1 MTQITVADL
10 DNAKLDVD
18 TIAGIANS
26 SGVSVVDR
34 LGATRLT
41 VNEAVRRMGYQAP
54 VTYASSI
61 IMSTLTQTVD
71 YLGVVYAPL
80 PTMIPFTTS
89 GTFETTKFYV
99 IQNNEIVKKY
109 NTYADLLASGGTILD
124 GARADMSGYYSAG
137 DGGANS
143 FYYSTASTA
152 THNGSTV
159 IKPTSVSGAGRWLA
173 INNTASLLQRGAIG
187 NYQYYAVSDWYTVGS
202 ARYRGFADLAAVQAV
217 YPHVTDATD
226 SIDFAV
232 IQSAIDAN
240 YGKDLVIPTGGYYLR
255 AARADKILEIRQRI
269 NIIGSYGTDFVIS
282 VNTPN
287 SQDVIQINPTSIA
300 DEGVELHNIW
310 IYELSGTP
318 ARDILRVNLDLTH
331 GLKKLRLFGCLF
343 RTRNAA
349 GRAVRIL
356 NPANINA
363 NGLFSTNIERNEFSG
378 GLFAEGLGDSVTIKN
393 NTFSGL
399 NIGIDIA
406 MLPAAASAGAS
417 AKLSIKD
424 NNITA
429 LGGAIVI
436 RRGRGVTIAD
446 NNIEQLVDLSG
457 NACVTLFDL
466 DEDFSGKSVITNNKI
481 EPNDPT
487 SKCYGVSLIRCK
499 NTAVV
504 NNQIGTSAKAGSY
517 TAAVLLSEC
526 ENVQIHYNDSY
537 LSDGCFG
544 VLIDAG
550 SKNTSYKKGK
560 IRPFNSNF
568 TEIQSDSTSTSGF
581 RIFPALLN
589 GWVAAG
595 VGQYQQAQ
603 FTKNDGVVSLDGVI
617 ARAMTMGNHLIM
629 TLPVGM
635 RPALRV
641 MSICHAYY
649 ADGSVG
655 FCNVRVD
662 PDGSVYLSKRSNTT
676 QDILELSLNGINF
689 NAADA

>member
-1 MTQITVADL
+1 MAYSLSPWLKPRFFITGTNRPLAGGLMYTYKAGTTDPATTYSNDTGTTNTNPIVLDSDGQCDLFLDDAVSYRIILKNSAGVTQFDKDRIASLGSTQVQSFNNIAAL
-10 DNAKLDVD
+10 RLRSGT
-18 TIAGIANS
+18 TIANA
-26 SGVSVVDR
+26 
-34 LGATRLT
+34 AK
-41 VNEAVRRMGYQAP
+41 
-54 VTYASSI
+54 
-61 IMSTLTQTVD
+61 TL
-71 YLGVVYAPL
+71 
-80 PTMIPFTTS
+80 
-89 GTFETTKFYV
+89 
-99 IQNNEIVKKY
+99 
-109 NTYADLLASGGTILD
+109 
-124 GARADMSGYYSAG
+124 GYYSAG
-137 DGGANS
+137 DGGGNS
-143 FYYSTASTA
+143 FYWDSTSTA
-152 THNGSTV
+152 TDNGATI

-173 INNTASLLQRGAIG
+173 VDKTASLLQRGAIG
-187 NYQYYAVSDWYTVGS
+187 NYQYYAVSNWYTAGT
-202 ARYRGFADLAAVQAV
+202 AYYRGFANLAAVQAI

-232 IQSAIDAN
+232 IQSAINAS
-240 YGKDLVIPTGGYYLR
+240 YGTNLVIPTGGYNLR
-255 AARADKILEIRQRI
+255 AARADKILEIRNRI

-282 VNTPN
+282 SNTPN

-343 RTRNAA
+343 RTRNSE

-363 NGLFSTNIERNEFSG
+363 NGLFYTHIERNEFSG
-378 GLFAEGLGDSVTIKN
+378 GLFAGGLGDSVTIKN
-393 NTFSGL
+393 NTFAGL

-406 MLPAAASAGAS
+406 MLPVAAASGAS

-429 LGGAIVI
+429 LGGAIAI

-446 NNIEQLVDLSG
+446 NNIEQLVDLTG
-457 NACVTLFDL
+457 GACITLFDL
-466 DEDFSGKSVITNNKI
+466 DEDISGKSVITNNKI

-487 SKCYGVSLIRCK
+487 SKCNGISLIRCK
-499 NTAVV
+499 NTAVI
-504 NNQIGTSAKAGSY
+504 NNQIGTSAKTLSY

-526 ENVQIHYNDSY
+526 ENVQVHYNDTY
-537 LSDGCFG
+537 LSDSCIG
-544 VLIDAG
+544 VLVDVG

-560 IRPFNSNF
+560 IRLFNANF
-568 TEIQSDSTSTSGF
+568 TEIENASTSTSGF
-581 RIFPALLN
+581 RIFPTLLN
-589 GWVAAG
+589 DWVAAG

-617 ARAMTMGNHLIM
+617 ARAMTTGNHIIM
-629 TLPVGM
+629 ILPVGM
-635 RPALRV
+635 RPSLRV

-662 PDGSVYLSKRSNTT
+662 PDGIVYLSKRSNTT

>member
-1 MTQITVADL
+1 MSYSLSPWLKPRFFITGTNRPLAGGLMYTYKAGTTTNATTYSDDAGTPNTNPIVLNSDGECDLFLDDAVSYRIILKNSAGVTQFDK
-10 DNAKLDVD
+10 DR
-18 TIAGIANS
+18 IASIGSTQVQSFNSIAAL
-26 SGVSVVDR
+26 R
-34 LGATRLT
+34 LR
-41 VNEAVRRMGYQAP
+41 
-54 VTYASSI
+54 
-61 IMSTLTQTVD
+61 
-71 YLGVVYAPL
+71 
-80 PTMIPFTTS
+80 S
-89 GTFETTKFYV
+89 GTTQANAAKT
-99 IQNNEIVKKY
+99 
-109 NTYADLLASGGTILD
+109 L
-124 GARADMSGYYSAG
+124 GYYSAG
-137 DGGANS
+137 DGGGNS
-143 FYYSTASTA
+143 FYWNSTSGA
-152 THNGSTV
+152 TDNGATV
-159 IKPTSVSGAGRWLA
+159 IKPTSVSGTGRWLA

-187 NYQYYAVSDWYTVGS
+187 NYQYYAVSHWYTAGT
-202 ARYRGFADLAAVQAV
+202 AYYRGFANLAAVQAI

-232 IQSAIDAN
+232 IQSAINAS
-240 YGKDLVIPTGGYYLR
+240 YGTDLVIPKGGYYLR
-255 AARADKILEIRQRI
+255 AARADKILEIRNRI

-282 VNTPN
+282 ANTPN
-287 SQDVIQINPTSIA
+287 SQDVIQINPTSVA

-310 IYELSGTP
+310 VYELSGTP

-363 NGLFSTNIERNEFSG
+363 NGLFYTNIERNEFSG

-393 NTFSGL
+393 NTFAGL

-406 MLPAAASAGAS
+406 MLPVAASAGAS

-424 NNITA
+424 NNITS

-466 DEDFSGKSVITNNKI
+466 DEDVSGKSVITNNKI
-481 EPNDPT
+481 EPNDPV
-487 SKCYGVSLIRCK
+487 SKCYGISLIRCK
-499 NTAVV
+499 NTAVI
-504 NNQIGTSAKAGSY
+504 NNQIGTSANTGSY
-517 TAAVLLSEC
+517 TAAVLVSEC
-526 ENVQIHYNDSY
+526 ESLQIHYNDSY

-544 VLIDAG
+544 VIIDAA
-550 SKNTSYKKGK
+550 SKNISYKKGK
-560 IRPFNSNF
+560 IRSFNSNF
-568 TEIQSDSTSTSGF
+568 TEIENASTSTSGY
-581 RIFPALLN
+581 RIFATLLN
-589 GWVAAG
+589 SWASSGA
-595 VGQYQQAQ
+595 QYQQSQ
-603 FTKNDGVVSLDGVI
+603 FTKREGIVYLDGVI
-617 ARAMTMGNHLIM
+617 ARAMTTGNHLIM

-635 RPALRV
+635 RPSLRI
-641 MSICHAYY
+641 MSICYAYY
-649 ADGSVG
+649 GDGSVG

-676 QDILELSLNGINF
+676 QDIVELSLNGINF

>member
-1 MTQITVADL
+1 MSYSLSPWLKPRFFITGTNRPLAGGLMYTYKAGTTDPATTYSNDTGTTNTNPIVLDSDGQCDLFLDDAVSYRIILKNSAGVTQFDKDRIASLGSTQVQSFNSIAAL
-10 DNAKLDVD
+10 RLRSGT
-18 TIAGIANS
+18 TIANA
-26 SGVSVVDR
+26 
-34 LGATRLT
+34 AK
-41 VNEAVRRMGYQAP
+41 
-54 VTYASSI
+54 
-61 IMSTLTQTVD
+61 TL
-71 YLGVVYAPL
+71 
-80 PTMIPFTTS
+80 
-89 GTFETTKFYV
+89 
-99 IQNNEIVKKY
+99 
-109 NTYADLLASGGTILD
+109 
-124 GARADMSGYYSAG
+124 GYYSAG
-137 DGGANS
+137 DGGGNS
-143 FYYSTASTA
+143 FYWDSTSTA
-152 THNGSTV
+152 TDNGATV

-187 NYQYYAVSDWYTVGS
+187 NYQYYAVSNWYTAGT
-202 ARYRGFADLAAVQAV
+202 AYYRGFANLAAVQAI

-232 IQSAIDAN
+232 IQSAINAS
-240 YGKDLVIPTGGYYLR
+240 YGSNLVIPTGGYNLR
-255 AARADKILEIRQRI
+255 AARADKILEIRSRI
-269 NIIGSYGTDFVIS
+269 NIIGSYGTDFVITS
-282 VNTPN
+282 DTPN
-287 SQDVIQINPTSIA
+287 SQDVIQINPTSTA

-356 NPANINA
+356 NPANVNA
-363 NGLFSTNIERNEFSG
+363 NGLFSTNIERSEFSG
-378 GLFAEGLGDSVTIKN
+378 GLFAEGLGDSVRIKD
-393 NTFSGL
+393 NTFAGL

-406 MLPAAASAGAS
+406 MLPLAAATGAS

-424 NNITA
+424 NNITS

-436 RRGRGVTIAD
+436 RGGRGVTIAD
-446 NNIEQLVDLSG
+446 NNIEQLVDLTG
-457 NACVTLFDL
+457 GACITLFDL
-466 DEDFSGKSVITNNKI
+466 DEDVTGKSVITNNKI

-487 SKCYGVSLIRCK
+487 SKCNGVSLIRCK
-499 NTAVV
+499 NTAVI
-504 NNQIGTSAKAGSY
+504 NNQIGTSAKTLSY
-517 TAAVLLSEC
+517 TAAVLLTEC
-526 ENVQIHYNDSY
+526 ENVQVHYNDSY
-537 LSDGCFG
+537 LSDGCIG
-544 VLIDAG
+544 VLVDVG

-560 IRPFNSNF
+560 IRPYNVYNF
-568 TEIQSDSTSTSGF
+568 TEIENASTSTSGY
-581 RIFPALLN
+581 RIIPALLN
-589 GWVAAG
+589 AWVVAG
-595 VGQYQQAQ
+595 SGQFQQAQ

-617 ARAMTMGNHLIM
+617 ARAMTTGNHLIM

-635 RPALRV
+635 RPSLRV
-641 MSICHAYY
+641 MSICYAYY

>member
-1 MTQITVADL
+1 MTTPYENFVNIALGKSLSADVTL
-10 DNAKLDVD
+10 PTANDIPVFTGIGRQVTGK
-18 TIAGIANS
+18 TIVELGIATTTD
-26 SGVSVVDR
+26 V
-34 LGATRLT
+34 A
-41 VNEAVRRMGYQAP
+41 
-54 VTYASSI
+54 SI
-61 IMSTLTQTVD
+61 IV
-71 YLGVVYAPL
+71 A
-80 PTMIPFTTS
+80 
-89 GTFETTKFYV
+89 TKKF
-99 IQNNEIVKKY
+99 
-109 NTYADLLASGGTILD
+109 NTYAEQMAYVGAYVD
-124 GARADMSGYYSAG
+124 GQKADVLGYYAIG
-137 DGGANS
+137 DGGFIPMYWSAS
-143 FYYSTASTA
+143 STAV
-152 THNGSTV
+152 HNGGTV
-159 IKPTSVSGAGRWLA
+159 RKPTSVSGAGRWLA

-187 NYQYYAVSDWYTVGS
+187 NYQYYAVSDWYTAG
-202 ARYRGFADLAAVQAV
+202 AAYYLGFADLGAVKAI

-232 IQSAIDAN
+232 IQSAINAS
-240 YGKDLVIPTGGYYLR
+240 YGTNLVIPTGGYNLR
-255 AARADKILEIRQRI
+255 AARADKILEIRDRI

-282 VNTPN
+282 ADTPN

-356 NPANINA
+356 NPANVNA
-363 NGLFSTNIERNEFSG
+363 NGLFSTNIERSEFSG
-378 GLFAEGLGDSVTIKN
+378 GLFAEGLGDSVRIKD
-393 NTFSGL
+393 NTFVGL

-406 MLPAAASAGAS
+406 MLPVAASAGAS

-457 NACVTLFDL
+457 NACVTLFGL
-466 DEDFSGKSVITNNKI
+466 DEDFSGKSVISNNKI
-481 EPNDPT
+481 EPNDPA
-487 SKCYGVSLIRCK
+487 SKCYGISMIRCK
-499 NTAVV
+499 NTAVI
-504 NNQIGTSAKAGSY
+504 NNQIGTSAKTLSY

-526 ENVQIHYNDSY
+526 ENVQVHYNDSY
-537 LSDGCFG
+537 VSDNCFG

-560 IRPFNSNF
+560 IRPFNANF

-581 RIFPALLN
+581 RIIPALLN
-589 GWVAAG
+589 GWVAAD
-595 VGQYQQAQ
+595 VGQYQLAQ

-617 ARAMTMGNHLIM
+617 ARAMTTGDHLIM

-635 RPALRV
+635 RPSLRI
-641 MSICHAYY
+641 MSICYAYY

-689 NAADA
+689 NAEDA